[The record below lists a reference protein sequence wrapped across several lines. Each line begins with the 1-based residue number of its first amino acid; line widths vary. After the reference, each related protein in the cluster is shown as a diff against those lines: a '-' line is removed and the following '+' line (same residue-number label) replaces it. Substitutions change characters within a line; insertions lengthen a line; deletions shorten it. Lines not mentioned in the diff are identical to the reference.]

1 MILKQQQEWYKH
13 QQKMH
18 VAVDCIIFGFSEGK
32 LKLLV
37 FRRKLEPL
45 SGKWSLLG
53 SFVKSNE
60 DVKSAARRV
69 LKELTGLENVFLQEL
84 KCYSDVARDP
94 GQRCISIAHY
104 ALIDAEDHNKQIVA
118 GHDAHW
124 FTVNELPPLVLDH
137 TTMALEA
144 LEALKMEARYQP
156 IGFELLPEC
165 FTMPQLQ
172 SLYEAIYGK
181 SLDSRNFRKKVTGF
195 NVLIKTSDKDY
206 SSSKKG
212 AYLYRF
218 DKVRY
223 DQLIAAGY
231 DFML

>member
-1 MILKQQQEWYKH
+1 MVLKQQQEWYEH

-18 VAVDCIIFGFSEGK
+18 VAVDCIIFGFSEGE

-37 FRRKLEPL
+37 FKRKVEPL
-45 SGKWSLLG
+45 SGKWSLIG

-60 DVKSAARRV
+60 DVKSAAGRV
-69 LKELTGLENVFLQEL
+69 LNELTGLENVFLKEL
-84 KCYSDVARDP
+84 KCYSAVERDP

-104 ALIDAEDHNKQIVA
+104 ALIDAQDHNKQIVTD
-118 GHDAHW
+118 HDAHW
-124 FTVNELPPLVLDH
+124 FTINELPPLVLDH

-144 LEALKMEARYQP
+144 LEALKVEARYQP
-156 IGFELLPEC
+156 IGFELLPER

-181 SLDSRNFRKKVTGF
+181 PLDSRNFRKKVNSF
-195 NVLIKTSDKDY
+195 NVLLKTSEKDY
-206 SSSKKG
+206 RSSKKG

-218 DKVRY
+218 DEVRY
-223 DQLIAAGY
+223 NQLVASGY
-231 DFML
+231 DFVL

>member
-1 MILKQQQEWYKH
+1 MVLKQQQEWYKH

-37 FRRKLEPL
+37 FRRKVEPL
-45 SGKWSLLG
+45 SGKWSLIG

-60 DVKSAARRV
+60 DVKSAAGRV
-69 LKELTGLENVFLQEL
+69 LNKLTGLENIFLKEL
-84 KCYSDVARDP
+84 KCYSAVARDP

-118 GHDAHW
+118 NHDAHW
-124 FTVNELPPLVLDH
+124 FTINELPQLVLDH
-137 TTMALEA
+137 TTMALDA
-144 LEALKMEARYQP
+144 LEALKVEARYQP
-156 IGFELLPEC
+156 IGFELLPER

-181 SLDSRNFRKKVTGF
+181 SLDSRNFRKKVNSF
-195 NVLIKTSDKDY
+195 NVLLKTSDKDY

-218 DKVRY
+218 DETRY
-223 DQLIAAGY
+223 NELVASGY
-231 DFML
+231 DFVL

>member
-1 MILKQQQEWYKH
+1 MSLKQQQDWYEH

-37 FRRKLEPL
+37 FKRKVKPL

-60 DVKSAARRV
+60 NVKNAAERV
-69 LKELTGLENVFLQEL
+69 LYELTGLEKVFLKEL
-84 KCYSDVARDP
+84 KCYSDVDRDP

-104 ALIDAEDHNKQIVA
+104 ALIDATEHHEEIVA
-118 GHDAHW
+118 HYDTQW
-124 FTVNELPPLVLDH
+124 FTINELPPLVFDH
-137 TTMALEA
+137 MQMAHDA
-144 LEALKMEARYQP
+144 REALKLEARYQP
-156 IGFELLPEC
+156 IGFELLPER

-172 SLYEAIYGK
+172 ALYEAIYDK
-181 SLDSRNFRKKVTGF
+181 TLDSRNFRKKVISF
-195 NVLIKTSDKDY
+195 NVLIKTGEKDY

-218 DKVRY
+218 DEARY
-223 DQLIAAGY
+223 NELAAFGY
-231 DFML
+231 DFVL

>member
-1 MILKQQQEWYKH
+1 MSLKQQQEWYEQ

-37 FRRKLEPL
+37 FKRKLEPL

-53 SFVKSNE
+53 SFVRGDE
-60 DVKSAARRV
+60 DVKSATGRV
-69 LKELTGLENVFLQEL
+69 LYELTGFKDVFLKEL
-84 KCYSDVARDP
+84 KCYSNVDRDP

-104 ALIDAEDHNKQIVA
+104 ALIDAEDRTKQIVA

-124 FTVNELPPLVLDH
+124 FTINELPELVFDH
-137 TTMALEA
+137 TMMAMDA
-144 LEALKMEARYQP
+144 LEALKAEARRQP

-165 FTMPQLQ
+165 FTIPQLQ

-181 SLDSRNFRKKVTGF
+181 SLDSRNFRKKVNSF
-195 NVLIKTSDKDY
+195 NVLLKTNVKDY
-206 SSSKKG
+206 GSSKKG

-218 DKVRY
+218 DEARY
-223 DQLIAAGY
+223 NQLVASGY
-231 DFML
+231 DFVL

>member
-1 MILKQQQEWYKH
+1 MVSKQQQEWYKH

-37 FRRKLEPL
+37 FRRQLEPL
-45 SGKWSLLG
+45 SGKWSLIG

-60 DVKSAARRV
+60 DVKSAAGRV
-69 LKELTGLENVFLQEL
+69 LNELTGLENIFLKEL
-84 KCYSDVARDP
+84 KCYSAVERDP

-104 ALIDAEDHNKQIVA
+104 ALIDTENHNKQIQA
-118 GHDAHW
+118 NHDAHW
-124 FTVNELPPLVLDH
+124 FTVNELPQLVLDH
-137 TTMALEA
+137 TTMALDA
-144 LEALKMEARYQP
+144 LEALKVEARYQP
-156 IGFELLPEC
+156 IGFELLPER

-181 SLDSRNFRKKVTGF
+181 SLDSRNFRKKVNSF
-195 NVLIKTSDKDY
+195 NVLLKTSDKDY

-218 DKVRY
+218 DEARY
-223 DQLIAAGY
+223 NELVDSGY
-231 DFML
+231 DFVL